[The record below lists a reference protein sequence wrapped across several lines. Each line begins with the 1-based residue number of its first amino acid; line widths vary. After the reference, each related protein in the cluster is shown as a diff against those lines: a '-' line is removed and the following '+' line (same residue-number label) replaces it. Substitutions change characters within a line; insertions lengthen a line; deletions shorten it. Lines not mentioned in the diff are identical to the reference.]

1 MKGSELNMKYS
12 QEEILK
18 ALHIIKEVCEQCNAD
33 NEDLCPFCRD
43 DECVINADIPSEW
56 KINDDSITVWKGLL

>member
-18 ALHIIKEVCEQCNAD
+18 ALHVIKETCDDHPDFCGP
-33 NEDLCPFCRD
+33 CPFCRD